1 MNKLQELA
9 SEFRS
14 MVGGARLVDSLAPPL
29 LFALLN
35 ALFGL
40 FIAGIGAVAV
50 AVLLALY
57 RLARGQRLLYALLG
71 LAGVAIAAISAWG
84 AGGPQGFF
92 LPELLGGG
100 LLTLGCLVSVLV
112 RRPLVALTSHI
123 ARGWPLDWY
132 WHPSVRPAYTEVTFA
147 WALFFGLRLALQTL
161 AFLRGQDAV
170 GVWIG
175 VLGGWPATV
184 LLLAVSYLYGLWRLN
199 RLGGPSV
206 HEFRHRQPPPWE
218 GQRQG
223 F

>member
-1 MNKLQELA
+1 MDKLQELV

-14 MVGGARLVDSLAPPL
+14 VVGGGRLIDSLAPPL

-40 FIAGIGAVAV
+40 LVAGVGAVAA

-57 RLARGQRLLYALLG
+57 RLMRGQRLLYAMLG

-92 LPELLGGG
+92 LPELLSGA
-100 LLTLGCLVSVLV
+100 LLTLGCLVSILV
-112 RRPLVALTSHI
+112 GRPLVALTSHV
-123 ARGWPLDWY
+123 ARGWPMDWY
-132 WHPSVRPAYTEVTFA
+132 WHHSVRPAYTEVTAA
-147 WALFFGLRLALQTL
+147 WALFFGLRLALQVL

-184 LLLAVSYLYGLWRLN
+184 LLLAASYLYGLWRLN

-206 HEFRHRQPPPWE
+206 EEFRRGQPPPWE
-218 GQRQG
+218 GQRRG

>member
-1 MNKLQELA
+1 MEKLQELL

-14 MVGGARLVDSLAPPL
+14 VVGGGRLIDSLAPPL
-29 LFALLN
+29 LFAVLN

-40 FIAGIGAVAV
+40 YIAGIGAVAV
-50 AVLLALY
+50 GVLLALH
-57 RLARGQRLLYALLG
+57 RLIRGQRLLYALLG
-71 LAGVAIAAISAWG
+71 MGGVAIAAISAWG

-92 LPELLGGG
+92 LPELLGGA
-100 LLTLGCLVSVLV
+100 LLSLGCLASILV
-112 RRPLVALTSHI
+112 RRPLVALTSHV
-123 ARGWPLDWY
+123 ARGWPLEWY
-132 WHPSVRPAYTEVTFA
+132 WHPSVRPAYTEVTAA

-161 AFLRGQDAV
+161 AFLRGQDAL

-206 HEFRHRQPPPWE
+206 EEFQRGQPPPWE
-218 GQRQG
+218 GQRRG